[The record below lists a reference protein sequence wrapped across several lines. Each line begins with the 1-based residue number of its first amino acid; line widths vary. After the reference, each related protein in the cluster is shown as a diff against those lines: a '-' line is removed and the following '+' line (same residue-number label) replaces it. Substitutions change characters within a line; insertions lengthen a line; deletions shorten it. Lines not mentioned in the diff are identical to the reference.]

1 MEHIKIA
8 FFDIDGTILQFE
20 HREITERM
28 CDTLHQLQKKGIII
42 CIATGRAPVSLP
54 HFSGVEFDAFLTFN
68 GSYCYNKQGAI
79 FDNPIPKEEVRRLVD
94 NAAAM
99 GRPVS
104 VATKERLAANGR
116 DDDLVEYY
124 RFAKLNVDIADDF
137 DEIIAAEE
145 VHQIMLGCTMEE
157 RPKLLAGVEG
167 AKITAWWERAV
178 DVIPSNGGKG
188 VGVEAMLNYYGFDR
202 SEAIAFGD
210 GDNDIEMLETVGC
223 GVAMGNASDNVKA
236 IADDVCGDVA
246 DDGIYHY
253 CKMHQ
258 LI

>member
-1 MEHIKIA
+1 MEQIKIA

-28 CDTLHQLQKKGIII
+28 RDTLHRLQKNGIII
-42 CIATGRAPVSLP
+42 CIATGRAPISLP

-79 FDNPIPKEEVRRLVD
+79 FDNPIPKDEVRRLVE
-94 NAAAM
+94 NAATM

-124 RFAKLNVDIADDF
+124 RFAKLDVDVADNF
-137 DEIIAAEE
+137 DEIIETE
-145 VHQIMLGCTMEE
+145 DVHQIMLGCTMQE
-157 RPKLLAGVEG
+157 RPKLLEGVER
-167 AKITAWWERAV
+167 AKITAWWECAV

-188 VGVEAMLNYYGFDR
+188 VGVEAMLEYYGLDK

-210 GDNDIEMLETVGC
+210 GDNDIEMLEAVGC
-223 GVAMGNASDNVKA
+223 GVAMGNASDSVKA

-253 CKMHQ
+253 CKMHH

>member
-1 MEHIKIA
+1 MEQIKIA

-28 CDTLHQLQKKGIII
+28 RDTLHRLQKNGIII
-42 CIATGRAPVSLP
+42 CIATGRAPISLP

-79 FDNPIPKEEVRRLVD
+79 FDNPIPKDEVRRLVD

-104 VATKERLAANGR
+104 VATKERLAANGK
-116 DDDLVEYY
+116 DDDLVAYY
-124 RFAKLNVDIADDF
+124 GFAKLDVDVADNF
-137 DEIIAAEE
+137 DEIIKNED
-145 VHQIMLGCTMEE
+145 VHQVMLGCTLDE
-157 RPKLLAGVEG
+157 RPKLLEGVER

-188 VGVEAMLNYYGFDR
+188 VGVEAMLEYYSLDK

-210 GDNDIEMLETVGC
+210 GDNDIEMLEAVGC
-223 GVAMGNASDNVKA
+223 GVAMGNASDSVKA
-236 IADDVCGDVA
+236 IADDMCGDVS

-253 CKMHQ
+253 CKKHH